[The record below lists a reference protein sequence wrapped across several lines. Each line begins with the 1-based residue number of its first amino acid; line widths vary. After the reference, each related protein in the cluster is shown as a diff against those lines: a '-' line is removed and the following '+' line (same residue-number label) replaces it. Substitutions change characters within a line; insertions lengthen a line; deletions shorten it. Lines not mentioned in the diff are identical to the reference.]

1 MQVQRLTF
9 MLAIA
14 SAFAGSLSASTI
26 ISGTF
31 DLDGSITATLDT
43 ITWTSNGNIAN
54 EATIENN
61 SDLSG
66 SFVGLGD
73 TNVTIADLNRATEPV
88 GAAFSAQDFVNF
100 LAAPTFPMLMINY
113 IDAGADTSTDCGIT
127 TPMVGQTCTP
137 AVPGGSPFGFQN
149 TGPGGPGSTDVTGS
163 TATFSFSGL
172 TSDGLSTWSGV
183 FTAQFNEPYQTVLAD
198 LSNPNFSVTNSY
210 SDSNLVITLSS
221 GVPEPG
227 GLTLMG
233 VGLVLL
239 AAGRVRFHRKPSR

>member
-1 MQVQRLTF
+1 

-14 SAFAGSLSASTI
+14 SAFTGSLSASTI

-31 DLDGSITATLDT
+31 DLDGSITATLNT
-43 ITWTSNGNIAN
+43 ITWTSDGGVSDQ
-54 EATIENN
+54 ATIENN

-66 SFVGLGD
+66 SFLGLGD
-73 TNVTIADLNRATEPV
+73 TAVAIEDLNRTTEPV
-88 GAAFSAQDFVNF
+88 GGSTTFTAQDFINF
-100 LAAPTFPMLMINY
+100 LSAPSFPELLINY
-113 IDAGADTSTDCGIT
+113 VDAGADTSTDCT
-127 TPMVGQTCTP
+127 ATPMVGQTCTP
-137 AVPGGSPFGFQN
+137 AVAGGSPFGFQN
-149 TGPGGPGSTDVTGS
+149 TGSGGPGSTDVTGS
-163 TATFSFSGL
+163 TATFTFSGV
-172 TSDGLSTWSGV
+172 TSDGLSTWSGI

-198 LSNPNFSVTNSY
+198 LSSPGFSITNSY

-239 AAGRVRFHRKPSR
+239 AAGRVRFNRKRV